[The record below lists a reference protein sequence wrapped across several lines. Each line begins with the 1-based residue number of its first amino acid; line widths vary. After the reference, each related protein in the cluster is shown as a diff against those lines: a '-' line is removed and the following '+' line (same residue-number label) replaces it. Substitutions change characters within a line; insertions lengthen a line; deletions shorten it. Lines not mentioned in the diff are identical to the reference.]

1 MPVNL
6 ITGNIFNLQRF
17 SINDGP
23 GIRTTVFLKGCPL
36 HCSWCHNPE
45 SISPRKEL
53 MLSESRCLRCGNCF
67 ETCPNGA
74 IVKEDGDIIT
84 LREKCRQCG
93 ACLDVCFSEARALI
107 GSEMTVE
114 DVMIEIQKDV
124 VFYDRA
130 KGGVTFSGGEPLLQ
144 HEFLLAILKECK
156 AANIHTTVDTAGFT
170 TAEKLK
176 EVSGYVDLFL
186 YDLKTL
192 DDARH
197 RQYTGVSNLTILQ
210 NLKLLSSWGNDIIVR
225 TPVIPGFN
233 DDSESI
239 GRIAQFV
246 ASLHNVREM
255 HLLPYHATASE
266 KHRRLG
272 THYQLNGMPS
282 PSAEEMAVLAK
293 EIQKLSLTVSIGG

>member
-1 MPVNL
+1 MPVNS
-6 ITGNIFNLQRF
+6 ITGNIFNIQRF
-17 SINDGP
+17 SVNDGP
-23 GIRTTVFLKGCPL
+23 GIRTIVFLKGCPL

-45 SISPRKEL
+45 SVSSRQEL

-67 ETCPNGA
+67 EACPNGA
-74 IVKEDGDIIT
+74 IVKKEGGFIT

-93 ACLDVCFSEARALI
+93 TCIDVCFSEARTFI

-114 DVMIEIQKDV
+114 EVMIEILKDV

-156 AANIHTTVDTAGFT
+156 ASSIHTTVDTAGFART
-170 TAEKLK
+170 DKLK
-176 EVSGYVDLFL
+176 EVSDYVDLFL

-192 DDARH
+192 DDTKH
-197 RQYTGVSNLTILQ
+197 REYTGVSNMTIIQ
-210 NLKLLSSWGNDIIVR
+210 NLKLLSSWGNNIIVR

-233 DDSESI
+233 DDPESI
-239 GRIAQFV
+239 GRIARFV
-246 ASLHNVREM
+246 ASLQNIREM
-255 HLLPYHATASE
+255 HLLPYHATGSE

-272 THYQLNGMPS
+272 THYRMNGTKP
-282 PSAEEMAVLAK
+282 PSAEKMAVLTK
-293 EIQKLSLTVSIGG
+293 EIQKMSLTVSIGG

>member
-1 MPVNL
+1 
-6 ITGNIFNLQRF
+6 
-17 SINDGP
+17 
-23 GIRTTVFLKGCPL
+23 
-36 HCSWCHNPE
+36 
-45 SISPRKEL
+45 
-53 MLSESRCLRCGNCF
+53 
-67 ETCPNGA
+67 
-74 IVKEDGDIIT
+74 VKEDGDIIT
-84 LREKCRQCG
+84 MREKCRQCG
-93 ACLDVCFSEARALI
+93 TCLDVCFSEARTLI

-114 DVMIEIQKDV
+114 EVMNEIRKDV

-156 AANIHTTVDTAGFT
+156 ASNIHTTVDTAGFT
-170 TAEKLK
+170 TAERLK

-192 DDARH
+192 DDTKH
-197 RQYTGVSNLTILQ
+197 REFTGASNITIIQ
-210 NLKLLSSWGNDIIVR
+210 NLQLLSSWGKNIIVR

-239 GRIAQFV
+239 GRIAQIV

-255 HLLPYHATASE
+255 HLLPYHITGSE
-266 KHRRLG
+266 KHKRLG
-272 THYQLNGMPS
+272 THYQMNGMKPPS
-282 PSAEEMAVLAK
+282 VEKMAVLAE